1 MKQPPKDIYEFIE
14 EFVEIC
20 NQGKIPSHRAG
31 DTGIGKTLEDLLN
44 IVENDNQAPDFADYE
59 LKAHRINGSNSMITL
74 FTRTPDIKGT
84 NNKLREEFGYERADG
99 KELHATLRV
108 GVGTGDSQL
117 GLIDDR
123 QAEKVYISSY
133 GNPIPYAY
141 YSYQNLFEALHNKY
155 LTQKAVFVSAYSYG
169 PKTNEIFQ
177 FVDAKLLMGLDD
189 NRFLNLLDDG
199 IIKFDIR
206 LGHYEDGRTHDHGSG
221 FRILQKDEEKLFE
234 HEIALYNAEEKR
246 KIEFGQLQ
254 QLILEY
260 QKDLK

>member
-141 YSYQNLFEALHNKY
+141 YQR
-155 LTQKAVFVSAYSYG
+155 

-189 NRFLNLLDDG
+189 NRVLNWLDDG
-199 IIKFDIR
+199 TIKFDIR

-260 QKDLK
+260 QKYLK